1 MITFD
6 PTTGLIAEDTAVIRQ
21 RIAQQWKD
29 AFNISP
35 DTPELNTE
43 AETPAGQLIDGQ
55 TALIAEK
62 DAEILRMGNNFNP
75 QTATGVAQ
83 DALAKIY
90 FLSRQVAEPTLVTC
104 QCKGLQ
110 GTIIPYG
117 AVVQDVNGNTFYNIV
132 PSTIPASGEVS
143 TVFRCSV
150 YGPIEVG
157 AEAVNKIITVI
168 PGWDSVSN
176 MAAGVTGRDRETQS
190 EFENRRAASVA
201 KNSHGLAESVGGTVG
216 NLRGVVAC
224 RVEQNRGD
232 SAITKMGVT
241 IPPHSIYL
249 SVYGGEQ
256 QDIGYAIHNK
266 LDAGCGTAG
275 NTSVTI
281 TDETNG
287 SEHIYYYEIPTTE
300 NFGVR
305 VIMQRTSDTPEDI
318 VSLIKTAIIN
328 NFNGDSAGHE
338 RAKMGDRIY
347 ASRFYADVIAV
358 GAENLTS
365 IEIQYNSSAFGE
377 MVDIPLDSMPVLS
390 ANNITVNVT
399 E

>member
-6 PTTGLIAEDTAVIRQ
+6 PTTGLVAEDTAVIRQ
-21 RIAQQWKD
+21 RVAQQWKN
-29 AFNISP
+29 AFNVSAE
-35 DTPELNTE
+35 TPELNTE

-90 FLSRQVAEPTLVTC
+90 FLERQVAEPTLVTC

-216 NLRGVVAC
+216 NLRGVVAYGI
-224 RVEQNRGD
+224 EQNRSD
-232 SAITKMGVT
+232 YSVIKSGVT

-256 QDIGYAIHNK
+256 ADIGLAIHNK
-266 LDAGCGTAG
+266 LDAGCGTTG
-275 NTSVTI
+275 NTSVI
-281 TDETNG
+281 VTDETNG
-287 SEHIYYYEIPTTE
+287 VENEYFYEIPQTVNTKI
-300 NFGVR
+300 R
-305 VIMQRTSDTPEDI
+305 VTIERTNETPSNIAE
-318 VSLIKTAIIN
+318 LIRSAIIN
-328 NFNGDSAGHE
+328 NFNGLSEYE
-338 RAKMGDRIY
+338 RVKMGDTVY
-347 ASRFYADVIAV
+347 VSRFYADVINV
-358 GAENLTS
+358 GAINLKS
-365 IEIQYNSSAFGE
+365 IEIAYPSTASYGDVAE
-377 MVDIPLDSMPVLS
+377 IPLNKMPVIS
-390 ANNITVNVT
+390 ANLIVVT
-399 E
+399 EV

>member
-6 PTTGLIAEDTAVIRQ
+6 PTTGLVAEDTAVIRQ
-21 RIAQQWKD
+21 RVAQQWKN
-29 AFNISP
+29 AFNISAE
-35 DTPELNTE
+35 TPELNTE

-90 FLSRQVAEPTLVTC
+90 FLERQVAEPTLVTC

-157 AEAVNKIITVI
+157 AETVNKIITVI

-176 MAAGVTGRDRETQS
+176 MAAGVTGRDKETQS

-256 QDIGYAIHNK
+256 QDIGYVIHTK

-305 VIMQRTSDTPEDI
+305 VVMQRTSDTPEDI

-328 NFNGDSAGHE
+328 NFNGDSGYE

-390 ANNITVNVT
+390 ADNITVNVT